1 MKKHIIATLVA
12 AATLSSAQAESL
24 LEVYQLAKANDP
36 TLRAAQAQYRAQEEQ
51 VTVTRGN
58 LFPSISFQGNLG
70 YSNTDTGSNSY
81 DVTNNSLGVQMN
93 YPIYSAALDYGVKA
107 VELGL
112 DAQKVQL
119 DNAQET
125 LTLATLEEYFD
136 VLIKQAALENVT
148 AQVKSTQSQLD
159 RVKNQYDVGMVSI
172 TDLQDAQAAYDA
184 IRVSELSARADLR
197 YAQETL
203 NQRVGKAITSIPKLA
218 DNYPIST
225 ENLASTD
232 ELIQKALRNNKDL
245 LGANY
250 QVTIANNNVDISKA
264 SGRTPTVTLTGGITR
279 AETMDSNN
287 PQSPEGDA
295 LQTSIGVN
303 VTIPLY
309 SGGAIDANVRQATAT
324 ANAAEEQYAAAVQ
337 QIELGIRNLVA
348 QLNTTAAQVTAQKQ
362 LIKSRES
369 ALEATQAGY
378 DVGTRNLVEL
388 LTAQSNLFDAKT
400 TYEQLRY
407 RFVVTKLNLME
418 LTGELNDAAVADLNK
433 WL

>member
-36 TLRAAQAQYRAQEEQ
+36 ALRAAQAQYRAQEEQ

-70 YSNTDTGSNSY
+70 YTNTDTGSNSY

-107 VELGL
+107 VELSL

-287 PQSPEGDA
+287 PSNPEGDA

-309 SGGAIDANVRQATAT
+309 SGGAIDATVRQATAT
-324 ANAAEEQYAAAVQ
+324 ANATEEQYAAAVQ

-348 QLNTTAAQVTAQKQ
+348 QLNTTVAQVAAQKQ

-400 TYEQLRY
+400 SYEQLRY